1 MEEDLRLATL
11 EEIEEL
17 KAKLDRLTEL
27 IERDKLAINKL
38 LKRIEARELYLK
50 AHLSIT
56 PQLKLGAC
64 KSP

>member
-1 MEEDLRLATL
+1 MEENTRLATP

-50 AHLSIT
+50 AHL
-56 PQLKLGAC
+56 
-64 KSP
+64 